1 MLDKLKMGPTLLVA
15 LLLITMFFLLAGRSK
30 RKSNSKKIPLLPSPP
45 GLPFIGNL
53 HQISSLPHR
62 SLFELS
68 KKHGPLMLLQLGSIS
83 TLVVSSPSTAR
94 EIMRTHDL
102 VFASRPSLKAARVL
116 LYNNNDMIL
125 APYGEYWRLTRKI
138 CVTNL
143 LSLKMIQSFSLVRM
157 EEVSLMIERIARV
170 ASANNGVVCVSE
182 ILNTLT
188 CDVLCKSVLGSSLS
202 EERRK
207 LLCELI
213 RMNSVFFGKLFLED
227 FFPQLWWLDVLFGME
242 GELRRHFEK
251 WDALLGE
258 FVEDHVSQL
267 AKGETT
273 SSTYFIDELVQLQ
286 KDSSTPFVL
295 TNEQIKALLLDM
307 IVAGTDTS
315 LALLDWS
322 MVELIRN
329 PTVMKKVQSEVREIA
344 HGEEKVREEYLGKL
358 SYMKAVIMEVL
369 RLHPPAPLLLPR
381 ESLQDCQ
388 IQEYNIPKKTRVLIN
403 AWAIGRDE
411 VYWKEPQEFKPER
424 FLSDDVDYKGNDFH
438 FIPFGAGRRVCP
450 GIQFAIAIVELAL
463 ANLVYRFNWKLPS
476 GISCDNMDMEDSV
489 GLTTPRKEKLFLVPL
504 AI

>member
-1 MLDKLKMGPTLLVA
+1 
-15 LLLITMFFLLAGRSK
+15 MFVLLAGRSK
-30 RKSNSKKIPLLPSPP
+30 RKSISKKTLLLPSPA

-53 HQISSLPHR
+53 HQISLIPHR

-68 KKHGPLMLLQLGSIS
+68 KKHGPLMLLQLGSIP

-102 VFASRPSLKAARVL
+102 VFASRPSLKAARIL
-116 LYNNNDMIL
+116 LYNNNDMAL
-125 APYGEYWRLTRKI
+125 APYGEYWRQTRKI

-143 LSLKMIQSFSLVRM
+143 LSLKMIQSFSLVRL
-157 EEVSLMIERIARV
+157 EEVSLMIERIARM

-188 CDVLCKSVLGSSLS
+188 CDVLCKSVLGSSMS
-202 EERRK
+202 EEK
-207 LLCELI
+207 
-213 RMNSVFFGKLFLED
+213 GKLFVED
-227 FFPQLWWLDVLFGME
+227 YFPWLRWLDVLFGLE
-242 GELRRHFEK
+242 GELTRHSEK

-258 FVEDHVSQL
+258 FIEDHVSQL
-267 AKGETT
+267 AEGETA
-273 SSTYFIDELVQLQ
+273 SSTDFIDVLLQLQ
-286 KDSSTPFVL
+286 KDSSMPFVL

-315 LALLDWS
+315 LALLDWC

-329 PTVMKKVQSEVREIA
+329 PIVMEKVQSEVRGIA
-344 HGEEKVREEYLGKL
+344 YGEEKVREEYLGKL
-358 SYMKAVIMEVL
+358 SYMKAVIKEVL
-369 RLHPPAPLLLPR
+369 RLHPPVPLLLPR
-381 ESLQDCQ
+381 ESLQD
-388 IQEYNIPKKTRVLIN
+388 EYNIPKKTRVLIN

-411 VYWKEPQEFKPER
+411 VYWNEPKEFKPER
-424 FLSDDVDYKGNDFH
+424 FLGDDVDYKGHDFH
-438 FIPFGAGRRVCP
+438 YIPFGAGRRICP

-476 GISCDNMDMEDSV
+476 GISCDGMDMEDSA
-489 GLTTPRKEKLFLVPL
+489 GITTPRKEKLYLVPL

>member
-1 MLDKLKMGPTLLVA
+1 MLDKLKMGPTMLVT

-30 RKSNSKKIPLLPSPP
+30 RKSISKKIPLLPSPP

-102 VFASRPSLKAARVL
+102 VFASRPSLKAARIL
-116 LYNNNDMIL
+116 FYNNNDL
-125 APYGEYWRLTRKI
+125 AFGPYGEYWRQTRKI
-138 CVTNL
+138 CFTNL

-157 EEVSLMIERIARV
+157 EEVSLMIKRIALM

-188 CDVLCKSVLGSSLS
+188 CDVICKSVLGSSLN

-213 RMNSVFFGKLFLED
+213 RMTSFFLGKLSLED
-227 FFPQLWWLDVLFGME
+227 FFPRLWWLDVLFGLE

-251 WDALLGE
+251 WDAFLVE

-273 SSTYFIDELVQLQ
+273 SSTYFIDVLLQLQ
-286 KDSSTPFVL
+286 KDSSMPFVL
-295 TNEQIKALLLDM
+295 TNEQIKVLLLDM
-307 IVAGTDTS
+307 IFGGTDTS
-315 LALLDWS
+315 LALLDWC

-329 PTVMKKVQSEVREIA
+329 PIVMEKVQSEVRGIA

-358 SYMKAVIMEVL
+358 SYMKAVIKEVL

-388 IQEYNIPKKTRVLIN
+388 IQEYNIPKKTRVIIN

-411 VYWKEPQEFKPER
+411 VYWKEPREFKPER
-424 FLSDDVDYKGNDFH
+424 FLGDDVDYKGNDFH
-438 FIPFGAGRRVCP
+438 YIPFGAGRRICP
-450 GIQFAIAIVELAL
+450 GIQFAIAVVELAL
-463 ANLVYRFNWKLPS
+463 ANLLYCFNWKLPS
-476 GISCDNMDMEDSV
+476 DISCDSMDMEDDV
-489 GLTTPRKEKLFLVPL
+489 GITNPRKEKLYLVPL